1 MAIMMCALA
10 ITMSDLVVIL
20 CDVVI
25 IITVM
30 IVIINDMVIIVY
42 DLAIIELEVIRLQLF
57 DLYNSECA
65 ISDEPSVYPLLV
77 IHGENGFIPVSV
89 IEKYAHFPK
98 IINFSFR
105 YSLHSY
111 RNHFAGTAIQ
121 VRKNE
126 LFLQDW

>member
-42 DLAIIELEVIRLQLF
+42 DLVIIEPEVVRLPGWLKTPTKLPF
-57 DLYNSECA
+57 GRHE
-65 ISDEPSVYPLLV
+65 
-77 IHGENGFIPVSV
+77 
-89 IEKYAHFPK
+89 
-98 IINFSFR
+98 FSLGR
-105 YSLHSY
+105 H
-111 RNHFAGTAIQ
+111 
-121 VRKNE
+121 E
-126 LFLQDW
+126 LFMPTKFGRYGIFMC